1 MSSDFATATADILA
15 AIGDL
20 ATYVHTDGRSVSLY
34 CVVDDSV
41 EVVDESGQIIERVR
55 AATMD
60 KADLSDT
67 PKMGDT
73 LTVGSRV
80 YVVQR
85 LLSDDGYA
93 VQVSLS

>member
-1 MSSDFATATADILA
+1 MDWAGITGGIFGALGDACAYRTLGGIASTVTA
-15 AIGDL
+15 
-20 ATYVHTDGRSVSLY
+20 VVRDG
-34 CVVDDSV
+34 VD
-41 EVVDESGQIIERVR
+41 VVDESGQIIERVR
-55 AATMD
+55 AATID